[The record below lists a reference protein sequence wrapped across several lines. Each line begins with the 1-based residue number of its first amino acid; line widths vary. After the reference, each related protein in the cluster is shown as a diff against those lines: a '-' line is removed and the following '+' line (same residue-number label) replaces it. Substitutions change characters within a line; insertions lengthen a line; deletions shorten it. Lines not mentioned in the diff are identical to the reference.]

1 MPGKSKWI
9 VVADAST
16 ARIFVLAGPRQ
27 RISLEPV
34 RELSADIRPSREIA
48 SDRPGRTFDRGGQ
61 GRHAEEPPTDPK
73 RHAKASFAREIAQ
86 TLDDERRK
94 NSFAGL
100 TVVAPPQFLGD
111 LRGVMSGELRAL
123 VETEINKDL
132 TKLSV
137 HELTPQLQDLLYS

>member
-1 MPGKSKWI
+1 MPGKTNWI
-9 VVADAST
+9 VVADASA
-16 ARIFVLAGPRQ
+16 ARIFLLAGPRQ

-34 RELSADIRPSREIA
+34 RELAADVKSSREIA
-48 SDRPGRTFDRGGQ
+48 SDRPGRTHDRAGY

-73 RHAKASFAREIAQ
+73 RYAKASFAREIAQ
-86 TLDDERRK
+86 LLDDERRR
-94 NSFAGL
+94 NSFAQL

-111 LRGVMSGELRAL
+111 LRGAMSGELRAL

-137 HELTPQLQDLLYS
+137 HELTPQLQDLLYT

>member
-1 MPGKSKWI
+1 MPGKTNWI
-9 VVADAST
+9 VVADASA

-34 RELSADIRPSREIA
+34 RELAADIKPSREIG
-48 SDRPGRTFDRGGQ
+48 SDRPGRTFDRGGP

-73 RHAKASFAREIAQ
+73 RHAKASFAREVAQ
-86 TLDDERRK
+86 TLDDERRR

-111 LRGVMSGELRAL
+111 LRGAMSGELRAL
-123 VETEINKDL
+123 VEAEINKDL
-132 TKLSV
+132 TKLPL
-137 HELTPQLQDLLYS
+137 HELTPQLQDLLFT